1 MSAFCIITTTFPDD
15 ASAKK
20 MIALLLEQRV
30 VACAQILPVQSFYR
44 WEGNL
49 CEASER
55 LVVMKTK
62 SSLFGAVEALIKA
75 HHPYEIPQL
84 LQIPIQNGLE
94 AYLHWIDQETIES

>member
-1 MSAFCIITTTFPDD
+1 MQSFCVITTTFADEV
-15 ASAKK
+15 SAEKI
-20 MIALLLEQRV
+20 IALLLEQKI
-30 VACAQILPVQSFYR
+30 VACAQILPVKSFYR
-44 WEGNL
+44 WEGKV

-62 SSLFGAVEALIKA
+62 SSLFGAVEALIKE